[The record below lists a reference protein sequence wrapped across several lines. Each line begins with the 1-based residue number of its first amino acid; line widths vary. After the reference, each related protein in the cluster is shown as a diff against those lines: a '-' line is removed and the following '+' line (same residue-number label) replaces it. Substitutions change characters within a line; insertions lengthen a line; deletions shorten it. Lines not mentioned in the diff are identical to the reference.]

1 MPVWC
6 KAREGGTCISL
17 CILYLTLGKRRRAY
31 LFISHARVLI
41 IHLMVLVHSLRIP
54 GSAAMEFDA
63 VGSRG
68 DHMLAIGD
76 GMKMRAG
83 WMRRLLRLLLML
95 LLMRH
100 MVMKRGGMRQRLLG
114 FLSIETRGH
123 GGSGRRVGDRQAGRW
138 RTLRRDMTGAIL
150 EIQGDGGRRGS
161 GIGIHSNKM
170 VLTGRRRS
178 GSRGNGRKRTRRAL
192 GSGRRMRA
200 QIGKRHSKL
209 EEIGEFV
216 VVGRSHQRRLIG
228 PRR

>member
-1 MPVWC
+1 
-6 KAREGGTCISL
+6 
-17 CILYLTLGKRRRAY
+17 
-31 LFISHARVLI
+31 
-41 IHLMVLVHSLRIP
+41 MVLVHSLRIP
-54 GSAAMEFDA
+54 GSAAMELDA

-95 LLMRH
+95 MLMLLMRQ
-100 MVMKRGGMRQRLLG
+100 MVMKRRGMRQRLLG

-138 RTLRRDMTGAIL
+138 RTLRSDMAGAIL
-150 EIQGDGGRRGS
+150 ETKRDGGRRGS
-161 GIGIHSNKM
+161 GIGIHTNKM
-170 VLTGRRRS
+170 VLTGRCRS
-178 GSRGNGRKRTRRAL
+178 SSRGDRRKRTRRRAL
-192 GSGRRMRA
+192 GSGRRRMRA
-200 QIGKRHSKL
+200 QIRKRHSKL